1 MNLGIGDYKLHEEL
15 REKAR
20 AIANFKMHRTI
31 FILANV
37 LIWLVSALLY
47 FAFQLTWWWAF
58 FPTAIWLVILTFHYL
73 WVFRWNKDRVEKEY
87 IKLLKEIEKK
97 KAIQQD
103 SAIAPESKETE
114 TNTTDTLQ

>member
-1 MNLGIGDYKLHEEL
+1 MNPTAEDFKQHEEL

-31 FILANV
+31 FILANL

-58 FPTAIWLVILTFHYL
+58 FPTAIWAVILVFHYL

-87 IKLLKEIEKK
+87 VKLLKEMEKK
-97 KAIQQD
+97 HAMNKK
-103 SAIAPESKETE
+103 PE
-114 TNTTDTLQ
+114 TNSLYDEKSTDEQIHVQ

>member
-1 MNLGIGDYKLHEEL
+1 MNLTTGDYKLHEEL

-31 FILANV
+31 FILANL

-97 KAIQQD
+97 NAVHTN
-103 SAIAPESKETE
+103 SESKDPSEEKTTE
-114 TNTTDTLQ
+114 NNEVVQ